1 MAIESTPTIYTV
13 RDFLNWQRDGTLE
26 LRPPFQRLAI
36 WKPIAKSSLIDS
48 LLRGY
53 PVPALFLQD
62 RTDPKSFHRRLVV
75 VDGQQR
81 LRTVLAFVDIG
92 SLRDADD
99 RDRFTIMGIH
109 DERRAG
115 QGFQDLADTDRDRIL
130 STRFSVNI
138 VGSSVAETELLEIF
152 RRMNTY
158 GARLNAQELRNA
170 NFQGF
175 FKEVAYRTAAEALD
189 YWLRWGLF
197 SRQQIAEMT
206 DVEFTSD
213 LMLLVLRG
221 TEAGTRKVLDDA
233 YKEFDDEF
241 ADREV
246 CLRRFS
252 SIMNLLDRIYSDGLT
267 PRLISK
273 MWTYSL
279 FDALQRTTYGGP
291 ISATHDKKPTKVAVV
306 KIKSACVALQ
316 AQIEAEELPQAVERA
331 TRGGATDRV
340 SRDARAAHI
349 VKLVNQS

>member
-1 MAIESTPTIYTV
+1 MAIESTPTIYTI

-26 LRPPFQRLAI
+26 LRPPFQRLAV

-81 LRTVLAFVDIG
+81 LRTVLAFVDIP

-99 RDRFTIMGIH
+99 RDHFTIMAIH
-109 DERRAG
+109 DAARAG
-115 QGFQDLADTDRDRIL
+115 KGFQDLSDTDRDRIL
-130 STRFSVNI
+130 STRFNVNI
-138 VGSSVAETELLEIF
+138 VGSSVPETELLEIF

-170 NFQGF
+170 NFQGY

-197 SRQQIAEMT
+197 NRQQIAEMS

-213 LMLLVLRG
+213 LMMLVIRG
-221 TEAGTRKVLDDA
+221 VDAGTKKALDDA
-233 YKEFDDEF
+233 YEKYDDEF
-241 ADREV
+241 EEREV

-252 SIMNLLDRIYSDGLT
+252 SIMNVLDEVYADRQT
-267 PRLISK
+267 PRLVSK

-279 FDALQRTTYGGP
+279 FDALQRIMYGGP
-291 ISATHDKKPTKVAVV
+291 ISATNDQEPTR
-306 KIKSACVALQ
+306 VALTRIKN
-316 AQIEAEELPQAVERA
+316 ACLKVHSQIVTENLPLTVDRA
-331 TRGGATDRV
+331 TRGGATDRA
-340 SRDARAAHI
+340 SRNARAAHLA
-349 VKLVNQS
+349 KLINRS